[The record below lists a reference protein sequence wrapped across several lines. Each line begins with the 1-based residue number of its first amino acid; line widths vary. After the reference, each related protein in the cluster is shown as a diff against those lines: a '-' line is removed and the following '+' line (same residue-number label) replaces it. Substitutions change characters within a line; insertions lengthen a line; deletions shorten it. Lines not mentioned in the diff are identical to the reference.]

1 MKVEKIDLSKIV
13 PYEKNIK
20 RHSDDQIKKIADS
33 IKDVGFIQPIVVDEN
48 FVILIG
54 HWRFEALKFMGETQA
69 DCVVLKWL
77 SEEQKKAL
85 RIRDNKLN
93 ESPYDISN
101 LASELQD
108 LFDKNIDLQTL
119 WFSIQELETFDLK
132 IDNKALDDLAE
143 QVSTNEVEN
152 QNLWNTEW
160 NDQQNNG
167 EETAYNFSQMQ
178 WNVSWERHPITFYLN
193 DADYNLLG
201 EFYKTSRKWE
211 SNVELLREVTN
222 FYLENHQTDDENS
235 D

>member
-1 MKVEKIDLSKIV
+1 MKVEKIDLTKIV

-20 RHSDDQIKKIADS
+20 RHSEDQIKKIADS

-54 HWRFEALKFMGETQA
+54 HWRYEALKFMWETQA

-77 SEEQKKAL
+77 SEDKKKAL

-108 LFDKNIDLQTL
+108 LFDNNFDLQTL
-119 WFSIQELETFDLK
+119 WFSLQELETFDLK
-132 IDNKALDDLAE
+132 IDNNALDDLAE
-143 QVSTNEVEN
+143 QVSTDEVEN
-152 QNLWNTEW
+152 QNLWKPVQDE
-160 NDQQNNG
+160 QQNNG
-167 EETAYNFSQMQ
+167 EETAYNFSQIQ
-178 WNVSWERHPITFYLN
+178 WNVAGERHPITFYLN

-201 EFYKTSRKWE
+201 EFYKTNRKWE
-211 SNVELLREVTN
+211 SNVELLREVTQ
-222 FYLENHQTDDENS
+222 FYLDNHSTEDEQ
-235 D
+235 